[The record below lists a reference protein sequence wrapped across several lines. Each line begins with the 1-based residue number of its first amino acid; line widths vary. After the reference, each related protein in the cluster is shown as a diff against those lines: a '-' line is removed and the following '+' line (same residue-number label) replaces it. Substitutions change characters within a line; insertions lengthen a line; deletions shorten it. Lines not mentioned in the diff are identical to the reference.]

1 MRLTASIPAM
11 IIVVTLGVLWLV
23 LPWETLFVWAA
34 EKQRDAQEA
43 MARALQAVRA
53 QEPAAL
59 ISLCFATASYGFIHA
74 LGPGHGKV
82 VLGGAALASGATL
95 RRMSMLTITASLAQ
109 ACSAIAMVGV
119 FAAIFA
125 IGSRQL
131 GLFADDWLAPLS
143 TLAIAAMGFYLI
155 VRGVGMWRRSTAKPC
170 CHGHGPSVQQ
180 TQSLSGFRD
189 AAFLVVSIALR
200 PCTGAI
206 FVMVIALRFDVF
218 WVGCLAVI
226 AMGLGTAG
234 FNLLVAWSGVAA
246 RRFGGFASRNAQEAQ
261 RVSAQLHLLGGLII
275 CATSLGWL
283 VSMVPELAL

>member
-1 MRLTASIPAM
+1 MRLSASIPA
-11 IIVVTLGVLWLV
+11 IIILVALGVMWLV

-59 ISLCFATASYGFIHA
+59 ITLCVATATYGFVHA

-95 RRMSMLTITASLAQ
+95 RRMSLLTLAASLAQ
-109 ACSAIAMVGV
+109 AFSAIAMVGI

-131 GLFADDWLAPLS
+131 GLFADGWLAPLS
-143 TLAIAAMGFYLI
+143 TLAIAVMGLYLML
-155 VRGVGMWRRSTAKPC
+155 RGVGMWRKSTVGSC
-170 CHGHGPSVQQ
+170 CHAHGPSVKE
-180 TQSLSGFRD
+180 TQSLTGFRD
-189 AAFLVVSIALR
+189 AAFLVASIAMR

-218 WVGCLAVI
+218 WAGCLAVL

-234 FNLLVAWSGVAA
+234 FNLLVAWSGVVA
-246 RRFGGFASRNAQEAQ
+246 RRFGALTSRDAHEAQ
-261 RVSAQLHLLGGLII
+261 RISAQLHLMGGFII
-275 CATSLGWL
+275 CAVSLGWL
-283 VSMVPELAL
+283 VSLVPGLMR